1 MRWLALLLAL
11 SIAAACN
18 RQAPGQAQKADS
30 PATVNQMVPERSGEP
45 AGPQTESKEAAIP
58 ETPPEDGGLASL
70 SPSRRREY
78 ERGYRD
84 CREGEFNYD
93 AQTQGEYYRIG
104 CMAAE
109 NLKAAD
115 D

>member
-1 MRWLALLLAL
+1 MRWPALLWVLP
-11 SIAAACN
+11 IAAACN
-18 RQAPGQAQKADS
+18 RQ
-30 PATVNQMVPERSGEP
+30 VPEEAQREKAPAAVDQAVPVPSAEPGGEP
-45 AGPQTESKEAAIP
+45 ESTQVAIP
-58 ETPPEDGGLASL
+58 EAPPEDPGLASL

-84 CREGEFNYD
+84 CRQGEFNYD
-93 AQTQGEYYRIG
+93 SQTQGEYYRIG

-109 NLKAAD
+109 NLKAVD

>member
-1 MRWLALLLAL
+1 MRFAPFVSVLLLV
-11 SIAAACN
+11 SACN
-18 RQAPGQAQKADS
+18 RQPEAP
-30 PATVNQMVPERSGEP
+30 PEVPERSDQAP
-45 AGPQTESKEAAIP
+45 ANVVAPDPSPAAEKAPVAAIP
-58 ETPPEDGGLASL
+58 ESPPEDPGVASL

-84 CREGEFNYD
+84 CRTGDYDYD

-109 NLKAAD
+109 NLKAGAEP
-115 D
+115 